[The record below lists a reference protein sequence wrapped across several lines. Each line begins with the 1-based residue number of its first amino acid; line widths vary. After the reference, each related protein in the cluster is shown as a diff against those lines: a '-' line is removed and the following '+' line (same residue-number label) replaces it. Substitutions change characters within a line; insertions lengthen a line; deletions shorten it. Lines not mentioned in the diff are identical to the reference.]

1 MASTA
6 DWSFR
11 QVFVMSFPQMSK
23 GPQVPVKSLSS
34 IWVMFWL
41 LAFSQTEPA
50 NVHSVPGSTP
60 GSGHA
65 CVPQNPGVR
74 QISLVTHALFGV
86 NTHPIAG
93 SQVSSVQG
101 LLSLHGGFGV
111 KTHPIAG
118 SHVSVLQALLSLPGG
133 FGVYTHPIAG
143 SNVSVVHALLS
154 LHGGFGVKTHP
165 IAGSQVSV
173 VHALLSLHG
182 GFGVKTHPIAG
193 SHVSVVHALLSL
205 QGGFGVKTHPAAGSQ
220 VSVVQ
225 ALLSLHVSG
234 VPGLQPDCVVVDAVN
249 WTRLGVVL
257 QPVGEALQ
265 VSMTLTPAWSFSV
278 VGSVGTIV

>member
-23 GPQVPVKSLSS
+23 GPQVPVKSLST

-41 LAFSQTEPA
+41 PAFSQTEPA

-74 QISLVTHALFGV
+74 QISLVTHSLFGV
-86 NTHPIAG
+86 KTHPIAGSHVSVVHGLLSLQCGFGVKTHPIAG
-93 SQVSSVQG
+93 SQVSVVHS
-101 LLSLHGGFGV
+101 LSSLHGGFGV

-118 SHVSVLQALLSLPGG
+118 SHVSV
-133 FGVYTHPIAG
+133 
-143 SNVSVVHALLS
+143 VHTLLS

-173 VHALLSLHG
+173 VHALL
-182 GFGVKTHPIAG
+182 P
-193 SHVSVVHALLSL
+193 
-205 QGGFGVKTHPAAGSQ
+205 
-220 VSVVQ
+220 
-225 ALLSLHVSG
+225 LHVSG
-234 VPGLQPDCVVVDAVN
+234 VPGLQPDCVVVD
-249 WTRLGVVL
+249 
-257 QPVGEALQ
+257 
-265 VSMTLTPAWSFSV
+265 
-278 VGSVGTIV
+278 

>member
-23 GPQVPVKSLSS
+23 GPQVPVKSLST

-41 LAFSQTEPA
+41 PAFSQTEPA

-74 QISLVTHALFGV
+74 QISLVTHSLFGV
-86 NTHPIAG
+86 KTHPIAG
-93 SQVSSVQG
+93 SHVSVVHG
-101 LLSLHGGFGV
+101 LLSSHGGFGV

-118 SHVSVLQALLSLPGG
+118 SH
-133 FGVYTHPIAG
+133 
-143 SNVSVVHALLS
+143 
-154 LHGGFGVKTHP
+154 
-165 IAGSQVSV
+165 VSV

-205 QGGFGVKTHPAAGSQ
+205 HGGCGLKTHPIAGAHVSVVHALLSLQGGFGVKTHPIAGSH
-220 VSVVQ
+220 VSVVH

>member
-1 MASTA
+1 MACTA

-23 GPQVPVKSLSS
+23 GPQVPVKSLST
-34 IWVMFWL
+34 IWVMFTL

-93 SQVSSVQG
+93 SQVSAVQ
-101 LLSLHGGFGV
+101 
-111 KTHPIAG
+111 
-118 SHVSVLQALLSLPGG
+118 
-133 FGVYTHPIAG
+133 
-143 SNVSVVHALLS
+143 
-154 LHGGFGVKTHP
+154 
-165 IAGSQVSV
+165 
-173 VHALLSLHG
+173 ALLSLHG

-205 QGGFGVKTHPAAGSQ
+205 HGGLGVKTHPIYGLHA
-220 VSVVQ
+220 SVVH

-257 QPVGEALQ
+257 QPLGEALQ
-265 VSMTLTPAWSFSV
+265 VSVTLIPAWSFSV